1 MKELEEIIES
11 IKAERQKQ
19 IDKGYNTKHDSKYL
33 NGELSLAALT
43 LVGFAHGQTSGNST
57 FKEAKEIWP
66 FKNFSPSESA
76 QENLEQACSLIIA
89 EIQRLSQ

>member
-11 IKAERQKQ
+11 IKAKRQKQ
-19 IDKGYNTKHDSKYL
+19 IGKGYTVDYDQHHK
-33 NGELSLAALT
+33 NGQLPLAALT

-66 FKNFSPSESA
+66 FKDFSPSESA